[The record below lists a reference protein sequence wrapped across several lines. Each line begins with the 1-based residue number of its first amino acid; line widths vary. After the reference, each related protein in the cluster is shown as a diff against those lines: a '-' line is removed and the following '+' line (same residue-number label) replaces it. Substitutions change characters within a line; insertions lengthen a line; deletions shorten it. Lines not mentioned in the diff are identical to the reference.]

1 MVYTIS
7 PHRYTVIYLTSAP
20 LPNDLVIASFPTAV
34 NKEAMDTFVCETLSP
49 RKTLKIQI
57 VIEKRGHASL

>member
-1 MVYTIS
+1 M
-7 PHRYTVIYLTSAP
+7 IYLTSAP

-49 RKTLKIQI
+49 RKTLKIRI